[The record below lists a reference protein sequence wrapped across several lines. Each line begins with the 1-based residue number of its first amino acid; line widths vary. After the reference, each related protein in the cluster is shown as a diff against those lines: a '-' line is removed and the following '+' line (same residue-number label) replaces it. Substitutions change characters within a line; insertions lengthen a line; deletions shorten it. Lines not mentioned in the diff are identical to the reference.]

1 LNQCGNL
8 DGDLFC
14 CQPHRGAYGEL
25 KAMNR
30 NFIYVMIGL
39 VLGVV
44 LGTLSY
50 YSLPDKATA
59 ADVAK
64 YMSLVSGI
72 FLKLIKMIIGPLVL
86 STLVV
91 GIGHMGDAATV
102 GRIGAKTMAW
112 FVSAS
117 IVSLLL
123 GLAMVNLMQPGV
135 GIVIADQG
143 TAAANL
149 TTQSFSVENFID
161 HLVPTSL
168 FKSLA
173 EGEILQIVVFAIFA
187 GVAVM
192 AMGEKGKFLLEIAE
206 SVSHMMLNITSYV
219 MKLAPIA
226 VCASVAS
233 VITKSGPGILLNF
246 AKFLGGFYLTL
257 AILWVLLLVV
267 GYLVNGPRMSDL
279 VRRIREPFLLA
290 FYTASSEASY
300 PKILEQLQKFGVSR
314 RIASFVLPLGY
325 SFNLDGT
332 MAYTTF
338 ATMFI
343 AQAYGVDMPLSKQ
356 LLMAAVLM
364 LTSKGVA
371 GVPRASLVVIL
382 ATLKQFGI
390 PEAGLFLILGIDQ
403 FLDMGRS
410 ATNVIGNSLAAAA
423 VAKFEGD
430 LGPAV
435 DDAPLGAPAP
445 AAA

>member
-1 LNQCGNL
+1 M
-8 DGDLFC
+8 
-14 CQPHRGAYGEL
+14 
-25 KAMNR
+25 KNR

-39 VLGVV
+39 VLGVA
-44 LGTLSY
+44 LGTASY
-50 YSLPDKATA
+50 YSFPDKATA

-64 YMSLVSGI
+64 YMSLVSAI

-102 GRIGAKTMAW
+102 GRVGAKTMGW

-123 GLAMVNLMQPGV
+123 GLLMVDILQPGV

-143 TAAANL
+143 ANTANL
-149 TTQSFSVENFID
+149 TTQAFSVENFID

-173 EGEILQIVVFAIFA
+173 DGEILQIVVFSIFA
-187 GVAVM
+187 GVAIM
-192 AMGEKGKFLLEIAE
+192 AMGEHGKPLLELADG
-206 SVSHMMLNITSYV
+206 VAHMMLNITSYV

-257 AILWVLLLVV
+257 LLLWAILLMVGFLVL
-267 GYLVNGPRMSDL
+267 GPRMWDL
-279 VRRIREPFLLA
+279 VRRMREPFLLA
-290 FYTASSEASY
+290 FSTASSEASY
-300 PKILEQLQKFGVSR
+300 PKILEQLEKFGVSK
-314 RIASFVLPLGY
+314 RIGSFVLPLGY

-338 ATMFI
+338 ASMFI
-343 AQAYGVDMPLSKQ
+343 AQAYGVDMPLTKQ

-423 VAKFEGD
+423 VAKFEKD

-435 DDAPLGAPAP
+435 DEPAGAGQP
-445 AAA
+445 AAQPA

>member
-1 LNQCGNL
+1 
-8 DGDLFC
+8 
-14 CQPHRGAYGEL
+14 
-25 KAMNR
+25 MNK
-30 NFIYVMIGL
+30 NFLYVMIGL
-39 VLGVV
+39 LLGVV
-44 LGTLSY
+44 LGVTSY

-64 YMSLVSGI
+64 YMALVSAV

-91 GIGHMGDAATV
+91 GIGHMGDASTV
-102 GRIGAKTMAW
+102 GRVGAKTMGW
-112 FVSAS
+112 FVCAS

-123 GLAMVNLMQPGV
+123 GLMMVNILQPGV

-143 TAAANL
+143 ANTANL
-149 TTQSFSVENFID
+149 ATSAFTVENFID
-161 HLVPTSL
+161 HVVPTSV

-173 EGEILQIVVFAIFA
+173 DGEILQIVVFSIFA
-187 GVAVM
+187 GVALM
-192 AMGEKGKFLLEIAE
+192 ALGERGKPVLAFADD
-206 SVSHMMLNITSYV
+206 VSHMMLVITGYV

-257 AILWVLLLVV
+257 LMLWIILIAV
-267 GYLVNGPRMSDL
+267 GYLTLGGRMADL
-279 VRRIREPFLLA
+279 IKRMYEPFLLA
-290 FYTASSEASY
+290 FSTASSEASY
-300 PKILEQLQKFGVSR
+300 PKILDQLEKFGVSKK
-314 RIASFVLPLGY
+314 IASFVLPLGY

-332 MAYTTF
+332 MAYCTF

-343 AQAYGVDMPLSKQ
+343 AQAYGVDMPIGKQ
-356 LLMAAVLM
+356 LAMAAVLM

-390 PEAGLFLILGIDQ
+390 PESGLLLILGIDQ

-410 ATNVIGNSLAAAA
+410 ATNVIGNSLAASA
-423 VAKFEGD
+423 VAKFEHE
-430 LGPAV
+430 LGPAK
-435 DDAPLGAPAP
+435 DEAETGALPMPAG
-445 AAA
+445 A

>member
-1 LNQCGNL
+1 
-8 DGDLFC
+8 
-14 CQPHRGAYGEL
+14 
-25 KAMNR
+25 MNR
-30 NFIYVMIGL
+30 NFVYVMIGL
-39 VLGVV
+39 VLGVA
-44 LGTLSY
+44 LGTMSY
-50 YSLPDKATA
+50 YSFPDKATA

-64 YMSLVSGI
+64 DMSLVSSI

-102 GRIGAKTMAW
+102 GRVGAKTMAW

-123 GLAMVNLMQPGV
+123 GLTMVDLLQPGV

-143 TAAANL
+143 ANAANL
-149 TTQSFSVENFID
+149 TTQAFSIENFID
-161 HLVPTSL
+161 HVVPTSI

-173 EGEILQIVVFAIFA
+173 DGEILQIVVFSVFA
-187 GVAVM
+187 GVAIM
-192 AMGEKGKFLLEIAE
+192 ALGERGKPLIELADG
-206 SVSHMMLNITSYV
+206 VAHMMLNITGYV

-257 AILWVLLLVV
+257 LILWVLLIVV
-267 GYLVNGPRMSDL
+267 GRLVLGPRMGDL
-279 VRRIREPFLLA
+279 VRRMREPFLLA
-290 FYTASSEASY
+290 FSTASSEASY
-300 PKILEQLQKFGVSR
+300 PKILEQLQLFGVSR

-356 LLMAAVLM
+356 LLMAATLM
-364 LTSKGVA
+364 ITSKGVA

-390 PEAGLFLILGIDQ
+390 PDAGLLLILGIDQ

-410 ATNVIGNSLAAAA
+410 ATNVIGNSLAASA

-430 LGPAV
+430 LGPARDEEPV
-435 DDAPLGAPAP
+435 GAPAG
-445 AAA
+445 AVA

>member
-1 LNQCGNL
+1 VN
-8 DGDLFC
+8 
-14 CQPHRGAYGEL
+14 
-25 KAMNR
+25 K

-39 VLGVV
+39 LLGVA
-44 LGTLSY
+44 LGTASY
-50 YSLPDKATA
+50 YSFPDKATA
-59 ADVAK
+59 AEVAK
-64 YMSLVSGI
+64 YMSLVSTV

-102 GRIGAKTMAW
+102 GRVGAKTMGW

-117 IVSLLL
+117 VVSLLL
-123 GLAMVNLMQPGV
+123 GLLMVDLLQPGV
-135 GIVIADQG
+135 GIAIADQG
-143 TAAANL
+143 ANTANL
-149 TTQSFSVENFID
+149 TTQAFSVDNFID

-173 EGEILQIVVFAIFA
+173 DGEILQIVVFSIFA
-187 GVAVM
+187 GVAIM
-192 AMGEKGKFLLEIAE
+192 AMGERGKPLLELADG
-206 SVSHMMLNITSYV
+206 VAHMMLNITSYV
-219 MKLAPIA
+219 MKVAPIA

-257 AILWVLLLVV
+257 LILWIILLAV
-267 GYLVNGPRMSDL
+267 GYLVIGPRMGEL
-279 VRRIREPFLLA
+279 VRRMREPFLLA
-290 FYTASSEASY
+290 FSTASSEASY

-338 ATMFI
+338 ASMFI

-410 ATNVIGNSLAAAA
+410 ATNVIGNSLAASA
-423 VAKFEGD
+423 VAKFEHD
-430 LGPAV
+430 LGPSSEEAT
-435 DDAPLGAPAP
+435 DAAAPAP

>member
-1 LNQCGNL
+1 
-8 DGDLFC
+8 
-14 CQPHRGAYGEL
+14 
-25 KAMNR
+25 MNK

-39 VLGVV
+39 LLGVA
-44 LGTLSY
+44 LGTASY
-50 YSLPDKATA
+50 YSFPDKATA
-59 ADVAK
+59 VEVAK
-64 YMSLVSGI
+64 YMSLVSAI

-102 GRIGAKTMAW
+102 GRVGAKTMGW
-112 FVSAS
+112 FVCAS

-123 GLAMVNLMQPGV
+123 GLFMVDLLKPGV

-143 TAAANL
+143 ANTANL
-149 TTQSFSVENFID
+149 TTQAFSVENFID

-173 EGEILQIVVFAIFA
+173 DGEILQIVVFAIFA
-187 GVAVM
+187 GVAIM
-192 AMGEKGKFLLEIAE
+192 AMGERGKPLLELSDGIA
-206 SVSHMMLNITSYV
+206 HMMLNITSYV

-226 VCASVAS
+226 VCTAVAS
-233 VITKSGPGILLNF
+233 VITKSGPGVLLNF

-257 AILWVLLLVV
+257 IVLWAILLAV
-267 GYLVNGPRMSDL
+267 GFVTIGGRMGDL
-279 VRRIREPFLLA
+279 VRRMREPFLLA
-290 FYTASSEASY
+290 FSTASSEASY
-300 PKILEQLQKFGVSR
+300 PKILDQLQRFGVSR

-338 ATMFI
+338 ASMFI

-423 VAKFEGD
+423 VAKFEKD

-435 DDAPLGAPAP
+435 DEEPVLAPAP
-445 AAA
+445 ATA

>member
-1 LNQCGNL
+1 
-8 DGDLFC
+8 
-14 CQPHRGAYGEL
+14 
-25 KAMNR
+25 MNR
-30 NFIYVMIGL
+30 NFVYVMAGL
-39 VLGVV
+39 LLGIA
-44 LGTLSY
+44 LGTASY
-50 YSLPDKATA
+50 YSFPDKATA
-59 ADVAK
+59 ADVAR
-64 YMSLVSGI
+64 YMSLVSAI

-91 GIGHMGDAATV
+91 GIGHMGDASTV
-102 GRIGAKTMAW
+102 GRVGAKTMGW

-123 GLAMVNLMQPGV
+123 GLLMVDLLKPGV
-135 GIVIADQG
+135 GITIADQG
-143 TAAANL
+143 ANTANL
-149 TTQSFSVENFID
+149 STQAFSIDNFID

-173 EGEILQIVVFAIFA
+173 DGEILQIVVFSIFA
-187 GVAVM
+187 GVAIM
-192 AMGEKGKFLLEIAE
+192 AMGERGKPLLNLADD
-206 SVSHMMLNITSYV
+206 VAHMMLNITGYV
-219 MKLAPIA
+219 MKIAPIA

-257 AILWVLLLVV
+257 VVLWAILLTVGFLVL
-267 GYLVNGPRMSDL
+267 GGGRMMDL
-279 VRRIREPFLLA
+279 VRRMREPFLLA
-290 FYTASSEASY
+290 FSTASSEASY
-300 PKILEQLQKFGVSR
+300 PKILEQLQRFGVSR

-338 ATMFI
+338 AAMFI

-356 LLMAAVLM
+356 LLMAATLM
-364 LTSKGVA
+364 ITSKGVA

-382 ATLKQFGI
+382 ATLKQFGL

-410 ATNVIGNSLAAAA
+410 ATNVIGNSLAASA
-423 VAKFEGD
+423 VAKFEKD
-430 LGPAV
+430 LGPAT
-435 DDAPLGAPAP
+435 DDAEAEAQPAT
-445 AAA
+445 AVA

>member
-1 LNQCGNL
+1 
-8 DGDLFC
+8 
-14 CQPHRGAYGEL
+14 
-25 KAMNR
+25 MNR
-30 NFIYVMIGL
+30 NFVYVMVGL
-39 VLGVV
+39 VLGII
-44 LGTLSY
+44 LGTASY
-50 YSLPDKATA
+50 YSFPDKATA
-59 ADVAK
+59 ADVAR
-64 YMSLVSGI
+64 YMSLVAAV

-102 GRIGAKTMAW
+102 GRVGAKTMGW

-123 GLAMVNLMQPGV
+123 GLLMVDILQPGH
-135 GIVIADQG
+135 GITIADQG
-143 TAAANL
+143 VNTANL
-149 TTQSFSVENFID
+149 STQAFSIDNFID

-173 EGEILQIVVFAIFA
+173 DGEILQIVVFSVFA
-187 GVAVM
+187 GVAIM
-192 AMGEKGKFLLEIAE
+192 AMGERGKPLLELADN
-206 SVSHMMLNITSYV
+206 VAHMMLNITGYV

-246 AKFLGGFYLTL
+246 
-257 AILWVLLLVV
+257 
-267 GYLVNGPRMSDL
+267 
-279 VRRIREPFLLA
+279 E
-290 FYTASSEASY
+290 
-300 PKILEQLQKFGVSR
+300 KFGVSK

-338 ATMFI
+338 AAMLI
-343 AQAYGVDMPLSKQ
+343 AQAYRVDMPLSKQ
-356 LLMAAVLM
+356 LLMAATLM
-364 LTSKGVA
+364 ITSKGVA

-382 ATLKQFGI
+382 ATLKQFGL

-410 ATNVIGNSLAAAA
+410 ATNVIGNSLAAAV
-423 VAKFEGD
+423 VAKSEKD
-430 LGPAV
+430 LGPATDEPSDSGV
-435 DDAPLGAPAP
+435 R
-445 AAA
+445 AAAVA